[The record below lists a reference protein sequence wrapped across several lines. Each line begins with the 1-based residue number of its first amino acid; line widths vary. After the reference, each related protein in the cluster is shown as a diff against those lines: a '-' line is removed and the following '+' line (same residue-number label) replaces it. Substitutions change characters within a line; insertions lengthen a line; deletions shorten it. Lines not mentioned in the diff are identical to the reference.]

1 MWKSFLS
8 KIGLSWKITRFV
20 KTTIYKC
27 NISKFNFLFP
37 LFIIKNITSS
47 VKEKPK
53 ILAPRKHQSVF
64 KEKWSRTE
72 LDEIVAGCD
81 CCAIL
86 SWMLPNIDRM
96 LTEEEVQEFYTIND
110 SIYEF
115 ERARKPL
122 DCNQILNK
130 INDLEA
136 IGCFSDGGN
145 SILWTNPST
154 PEKLDSVVKNLK
166 KLCLE
171 LQVKLEEA

>member
-1 MWKSFLS
+1 MKQELVAEVVGVQKNPGFMATDSD
-8 KIGLSWKITRFV
+8 
-20 KTTIYKC
+20 
-27 NISKFNFLFP
+27 
-37 LFIIKNITSS
+37 LFIKDLDLLSSGPITIH
-47 VKEKPK
+47 K
-53 ILAPRKHQSVF
+53 IERGDLLVF